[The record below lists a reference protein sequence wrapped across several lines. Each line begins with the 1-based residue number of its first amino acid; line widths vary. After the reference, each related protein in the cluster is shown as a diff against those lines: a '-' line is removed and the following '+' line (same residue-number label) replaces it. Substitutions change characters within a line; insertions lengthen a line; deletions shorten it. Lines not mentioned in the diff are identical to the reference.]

1 MAVYCSLFLK
11 PVIGTLTQSKQE
23 IFVRSKFSH
32 YMGAGGWDSYY
43 GCGQSKSFVQGA
55 EWCISF
61 FL

>member
-1 MAVYCSLFLK
+1 MAVHCSLFLK

-55 EWCISF
+55 E
-61 FL
+61 